1 MRLGLGL
8 GIPYSLGGPKA
19 AAFSPL
25 DLSPTLWLDASD
37 TSTIT
42 EVGGAVSQWDDKS
55 GNGWNVVQATA
66 ANQPT
71 SGTRTLNSLNVLD
84 FDGNDLLD
92 VDFGFGNEITQPNTI
107 FMVVQIDTTATNVQ
121 LFDGVDASDRQ
132 FFGALAAGG
141 VWRMSAGTVLSGGSQ
156 DQNAHILTVIFNGAS
171 SSLDVDSA
179 NVLSGNAG
187 ANDLGGVTL
196 GATYAAASGLNG
208 AIAEVI
214 VVDGT
219 LTAGEISD
227 TETYLANK
235 WGITI

>member
-1 MRLGLGL
+1 M
-8 GIPYSLGGPKA
+8 
-19 AAFSPL
+19 
-25 DLSPTLWLDASD
+25 
-37 TSTIT
+37 
-42 EVGGAVSQWDDKS
+42 
-55 GNGWNVVQATA
+55 AT
-66 ANQPT
+66 T
-71 SGTRTLNSLNVLD
+71 
-84 FDGNDLLD
+84 
-92 VDFGFGNEITQPNTI
+92 
-107 FMVVQIDTTATNVQ
+107 
-121 LFDGVDASDRQ
+121 
-132 FFGALAAGG
+132 
-141 VWRMSAGTVLSGGSQ
+141 TVLSGGSQ